1 MSPTLR
7 NQWFDILPKVYLRYF
22 NTLYRYVKICF
33 SFILW
38 GFFYSPEMAESSSF
52 DVEEGDII
60 LLGTDGLF
68 DNMNEDMIL
77 DCLSKM
83 KVQKY
88 NDILQFHAETCMYII
103 IRSPVKAVI
112 DTVLK
117 KCNDTILQ
125 HI

>member
-1 MSPTLR
+1 MSPKLR
-7 NQWFDILPKVYLRYF
+7 NQWFDILPKVYLLQYF
-22 NTLYRYVKICF
+22 VCKNLF
-33 SFILW
+33 FIHSVV
-38 GFFYSPEMAESSSF
+38 FFYSPEMAESSSF

>member
-1 MSPTLR
+1 MSPKLR
-7 NQWFDILPKVYLRYF
+7 NQWFDILPKVYLFQYF
-22 NTLYRYVKICF
+22 VCKNLF
-33 SFILW
+33 FIHSV

-88 NDILQFHAETCMYII
+88 NVILQFHAETCMYIT

-112 DTVLK
+112 DT
-117 KCNDTILQ
+117 
-125 HI
+125 

>member
-1 MSPTLR
+1 M
-7 NQWFDILPKVYLRYF
+7 
-22 NTLYRYVKICF
+22 YVKICF

-88 NDILQFHAETCMYII
+88 YVILQFHAETCMYII

-112 DTVLK
+112 DT
-117 KCNDTILQ
+117 
-125 HI
+125 

>member
-1 MSPTLR
+1 M
-7 NQWFDILPKVYLRYF
+7 
-22 NTLYRYVKICF
+22 YVKICF

-83 KVQKY
+83 KV
-88 NDILQFHAETCMYII
+88 
-103 IRSPVKAVI
+103 
-112 DTVLK
+112 
-117 KCNDTILQ
+117 
-125 HI
+125 

>member
-1 MSPTLR
+1 MSPKLR
-7 NQWFDILPKVYLRYF
+7 NQWFDILPKVYLFQYF
-22 NTLYRYVKICF
+22 VCKNLF
-33 SFILW
+33 FIHSVV
-38 GFFYSPEMAESSSF
+38 FFYSPEMAESSSF

>member
-1 MSPTLR
+1 MSPKLR
-7 NQWFDILPKVYLRYF
+7 NQWFDILPKVYLLQYF
-22 NTLYRYVKICF
+22 VCKNLF
-33 SFILW
+33 FIHSV

-83 KVQKY
+83 KVQK
-88 NDILQFHAETCMYII
+88 NNVILEFNAETCMFLI

-112 DTVLK
+112 DTG
-117 KCNDTILQ
+117 T
-125 HI
+125 

>member
-1 MSPTLR
+1 MSPKLR
-7 NQWFDILPKVYLRYF
+7 NQWFDILPQVYLLQYF
-22 NTLYRYVKICF
+22 VCKNLF

-88 NDILQFHAETCMYII
+88 NDILQFHAETCIYII

-112 DTVLK
+112 DT
-117 KCNDTILQ
+117 
-125 HI
+125 

>member
-1 MSPTLR
+1 MSLKLR
-7 NQWFDILPKVYLRYF
+7 NQWFDILPKVYLLQYF
-22 NTLYRYVKICF
+22 VCKNLF
-33 SFILW
+33 FIQSV

>member
-1 MSPTLR
+1 MEKSV
-7 NQWFDILPKVYLRYF
+7 FH
-22 NTLYRYVKICF
+22 
-33 SFILW
+33 SFC
-38 GFFYSPEMAESSSF
+38 GVFFYSPEMAESSSF

-88 NDILQFHAETCMYII
+88 NVILQFHAEKCMYII

-112 DTVLK
+112 DTLK
-117 KCNDTILQ
+117 NAMVQYINT
-125 HI
+125 

>member
-1 MSPTLR
+1 
-7 NQWFDILPKVYLRYF
+7 
-22 NTLYRYVKICF
+22 
-33 SFILW
+33 
-38 GFFYSPEMAESSSF
+38 MAESSSF

-83 KVQKY
+83 KVKKY
-88 NDILQFHAETCMYII
+88 YVILQFHAETCMYII

-112 DTVLK
+112 DTLK
-117 KCNDTILQ
+117 MQWYNITTHMI
-125 HI
+125 